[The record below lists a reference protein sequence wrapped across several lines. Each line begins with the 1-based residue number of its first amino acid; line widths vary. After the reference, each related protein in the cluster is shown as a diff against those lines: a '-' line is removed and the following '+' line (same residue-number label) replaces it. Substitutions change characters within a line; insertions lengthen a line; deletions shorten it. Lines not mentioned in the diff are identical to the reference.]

1 MKIAVP
7 VKDDSLEIATRT
19 GRAPFYAVFEAIE
32 NKINLLELR
41 ENLHSHEHYHDD
53 ANDMSEEKYTQEEVE
68 HHRNQ
73 LKNLSDVDLI
83 LVRGLGPNM
92 KGALELENIK
102 VILISKQDGN
112 KAGDV
117 IKKYIID

>member
-7 VKDDSLEIATRT
+7 VKDDSLEIVTRT
-19 GRAPFYAVFEAIE
+19 GRAPFYAIFEAID
-32 NKINLLELR
+32 NKINLLEIR
-41 ENLHSHEHYHDD
+41 ENLHSHEHHHDD
-53 ANDMSEEKYTQEEVE
+53 SNDISEEKYSQEEVE

-102 VILISKQDGN
+102 VIRISKQDGN